1 MINIKKKKFLEEELS
16 EKEKSFNFSKFHI
29 IPIPLEKTVSYGT
42 GTSKAPEIIINAS
55 NQLERN
61 HNSPCDFGI
70 YTHELIDCSLNLNSI
85 FQNIENLIFDILN
98 KDKIPVCIGGEHS
111 LTFGVIKAFKKKYNT
126 SHEDFGIIQ
135 LDAHADLRKTYNG
148 DINSH
153 ATVMYKIH
161 NENIPIFQFGV
172 RAQSNEEIK
181 LRDELTINFKTIDD
195 YRKKP
200 NIKLPENFPKNIY
213 ITFDSDCLDPSI
225 MPATGTPVPN
235 GLYYDE
241 TFLILEK
248 LIENR
253 KVVGFDYV
261 EYTPIKNFH
270 AYDYISAN
278 IIYDLMKLC
287 LK

>member
-1 MINIKKKKFLEEELS
+1 MVNIKKKNFLEEELS
-16 EKEKSFNFSKFHI
+16 KKEQSSNFSKFHI
-29 IPIPLEKTVSYGT
+29 LPIPLEKTVSYGK
-42 GTSKAPEIIINAS
+42 GTSKAPEFIINAS

-70 YTHELIDCSLNLNSI
+70 YTHDALNCSLNINSI
-85 FQNIENLIFDILN
+85 FQNIENLIFEISEKN
-98 KDKIPVCIGGEHS
+98 KIPICIGGEHS
-111 LTFGVIKAFKKKYNT
+111 LTFGVVKGFKKKYHKT
-126 SHEDFGIIQ
+126 HEDFGIIQ
-135 LDAHADLRKTYNG
+135 FDAHADLRKTYNG
-148 DINSH
+148 SINSH

-161 NENIPIFQFGV
+161 KENIPIFQFGV
-172 RAQSNEEIK
+172 RAQSDEEIK
-181 LRDELTINFKTIDD
+181 LRDELNIDFKTIDD
-195 YRKKP
+195 YRKNP
-200 NIKLPENFPKNIY
+200 DIKLPKNFPENIY

-241 TFLILEK
+241 TFLILDK

-253 KVVGFDYV
+253 NIIGIDYV
-261 EYTPIKNFH
+261 EFSPINNFH